1 MNFLAVSVI
10 SAAVFPPPVK
20 APPAPTAT
28 QPALIHSLTF
38 SRLTPPVGMCL
49 FAVESF
55 AKVGL
60 WKLAY
65 ECLPYLLAIL
75 AVTVAEKLLEGG
87 WITLVITALLVAVC
101 LAIHHHYDVSNA
113 FYKLFL
119 DERMVYTCAYF
130 TQDHDDLERA
140 QTDKLEMICR
150 KLRLEPGM
158 RVLDIGSSRELC
170 GGTHVSRTGDIGLF
184 KITVEAGVA
193 AGVRRVEAVTGDNA
207 LALVQQQ
214 QAMLDVAAAA
224 FKAPVGEVPGK
235 IAQVLENVRALE
247 KELARLK
254 AAGIRGIKLH
264 PDFQSFWLDDPRLL
278 PIFETAQKDFVFEI
292 HIGDKT
298 TPDKNPSCPY
308 KLASI
313 MRQFPD
319 MRVIAAH
326 FGGYRMWSHALD
338 VFAGSKFENLWF
350 DTSSTTPFA
359 TPELAHRLL
368 NTFPRERILFGT
380 DWPLYDPVEELER
393 LQTLGGLSDSEM
405 EVIMSNASALLAPN
419 NDSVK
424 SQRGH

>member
-1 MNFLAVSVI
+1 MYIDIHTHAFHPKIAHKAVDHLNNFYSITCSGDGTIA
-10 SAAVFPPPVK
+10 
-20 APPAPTAT
+20 
-28 QPALIHSLTF
+28 
-38 SRLTPPVGMCL
+38 
-49 FAVESF
+49 
-55 AKVGL
+55 
-60 WKLAY
+60 
-65 ECLPYLLAIL
+65 
-75 AVTVAEKLLEGG
+75 KLLE
-87 WITLVITALLVAVC
+87 
-101 LAIHHHYDVSNA
+101 
-113 FYKLFL
+113 
-119 DERMVYTCAYF
+119 
-130 TQDHDDLERA
+130 
-140 QTDKLEMICR
+140 
-150 KLRLEPGM
+150 
-158 RVLDIGSSRELC
+158 REQ
-170 GGTHVSRTGDIGLF
+170 
-184 KITVEAGVA
+184 EAGLEKCVVLCA
-193 AGVRRVEAVTGDNA
+193 AT
-207 LALVQQQ
+207 
-214 QAMLDVAAAA
+214 
-224 FKAPVGEVPGK
+224 AP
-235 IAQVLENVRALE
+235 AQVIPANNYAISLQREHPEQVIAFGTVHPAYENWE
-247 KELARLK
+247 KELARIK

-278 PIFETAQKDFVFEI
+278 PIFEAAQKDFVFEI

-326 FGGYRMWSHALD
+326 FGGYRMWSHALE
-338 VFAGSKFENLWF
+338 VFSGSTFENLWF

-359 TPELAHRLL
+359 TPELARRLL